1 VVIPANISL
10 PSSATAPS
18 TPSAPSAPAHRGAH
32 SEGESFLRIMTHA
45 IDGIDHLQAGAD
57 QVEAQAAA
65 GQGSVAN
72 ALIAATEASLA
83 TQLTTTIAE
92 KAVTAFTSI
101 MDMTL

>member
-1 VVIPANISL
+1 MVLPANISL
-10 PSSATAPS
+10 PTSSTASTSPTAPS
-18 TPSAPSAPAHRGAH
+18 ASQSQGSR
-32 SEGESFLRIMTHA
+32 SEGKSFLEVMTHA
-45 IDGIDHLQAGAD
+45 IDGIDHLQSSAD

-65 GQGSVAN
+65 GKGSVAN

-92 KAVTAFTSI
+92 KAVGAFTSI